1 MVLVPAGLPEK
12 RSCWCALRWPVDG
25 GQHVLNFYGLLL
37 PGVLPL
43 LLQFLSVRPIQQP
56 GGALPDQARRRLRP
70 GSLRRLHSPNQYHRR
85 QQLTH
90 HRAQR
95 HRTQSQPLA
104 FSSLPAKR
112 GPAPRVP
119 VQSTGHLPTGISV
132 LLLPH
137 PLRPRLRLALWM
149 PLWLRLRLAVF
160 QPRLACAMARLV
172 HACGALRPARFC
184 GQLRRLFP
192 SAAYWH
198 QLRQV
203 SACCPTGLASLF
215 YRYRHSF

>member
-1 MVLVPAGLPEK
+1 MVLVPAGLPER

-56 GGALPDQARRRLRP
+56 GGALPDQAGRRLRL
-70 GSLRRLHSPNQYHRR
+70 GSLRRLHLPSQYHRCR
-85 QQLTH
+85 QLT
-90 HRAQR
+90 R

-119 VQSTGHLPTGISV
+119 VRSTGHLPTGLSV
-132 LLLPH
+132 LLSPH
-137 PLRPRLRLALWM
+137 PLRT
-149 PLWLRLRLAVF
+149 RLRLAVLR
-160 QPRLACAMARLV
+160 PRLACAMAQLV

-215 YRYRHSF
+215 YRYHHSF

>member
-1 MVLVPAGLPEK
+1 MVLVPAGLPER

-37 PGVLPL
+37 LGALPL
-43 LLQFLSVRPIQQP
+43 LLQFLPVRPIQQP
-56 GGALPDQARRRLRP
+56 GGALPDQAGRRLRP
-70 GSLRRLHSPNQYHRR
+70 GPLRRLRWSNQYHRCR
-85 QQLTH
+85 QLTH

-95 HRTQSQPLA
+95 HRVQSQPLA

-119 VQSTGHLPTGISV
+119 VRSTGHLPTGLSV
-132 LLLPH
+132 LLSPR
-137 PLRPRLRLALWM
+137 PLRLMLRLALWM
-149 PLWLRLRLAVF
+149 PLRLAVIR
-160 QPRLACAMARLV
+160 PRLACAMARLV
-172 HACGALRPARFC
+172 HACGALQPARFC